1 MKISI
6 VIPVNNASLTLKECL
21 DAIFDTNFKDFEV
34 IVVSDNSTD
43 DSVQIAKQYQC
54 KIIE

>member
-6 VIPVNNASLTLKECL
+6 VIPVYNASLTLKECL
-21 DAIFDTNFKDFEV
+21 DVIYDSSFKDFEV

-43 DSVQIAKQYQC
+43 NSVQIAK
-54 KIIE
+54 